1 MTSVS
6 DLTREQLEELVINNK
21 LLKPDKELRRKQIN
35 NKWYENNK
43 NYHKEHYKKNE
54 ENIRIRNRYYY
65 YTITLKR
72 YDKATIC
79 YVKDL
84 IKSNPPLR
92 KDYNVIREFF
102 LELF

>member
-1 MTSVS
+1 M
-6 DLTREQLEELVINNK
+6 VINNK

-65 YTITLKR
+65 YKKTNNLKKFQEKFPNDVIILTQRGITF
-72 YDKATIC
+72 D
-79 YVKDL
+79 
-84 IKSNPPLR
+84 
-92 KDYNVIREFF
+92 
-102 LELF
+102 

>member
-65 YTITLKR
+65 YIKTNNLKKFQEKFPNDVIILTQRGITF
-72 YDKATIC
+72 D
-79 YVKDL
+79 
-84 IKSNPPLR
+84 
-92 KDYNVIREFF
+92 
-102 LELF
+102 

>member
-35 NKWYENNK
+35 K

-65 YTITLKR
+65 YKKTNNLKKFQEKFPNDVIILTQRGITF
-72 YDKATIC
+72 D
-79 YVKDL
+79 
-84 IKSNPPLR
+84 
-92 KDYNVIREFF
+92 
-102 LELF
+102 